1 MTVRKRFSKTM
12 PDPVPPMEENHPSDS
27 PKGPIQ
33 EIDRRE
39 FLARVGKAAL
49 HAAPVVA
56 YIASSDRVIAMSGA
70 E

>member
-1 MTVRKRFSKTM
+1 
-12 PDPVPPMEENHPSDS
+12 MEENHPSDS